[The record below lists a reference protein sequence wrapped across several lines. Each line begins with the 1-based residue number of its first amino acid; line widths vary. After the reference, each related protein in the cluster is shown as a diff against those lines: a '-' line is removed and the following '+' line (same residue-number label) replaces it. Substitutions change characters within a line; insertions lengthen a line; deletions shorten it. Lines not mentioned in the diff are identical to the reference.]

1 MAKKIGTRT
10 VTVVRKPKVDRLAT
24 PPVEDPPEHDIVGC
38 VVLPRAQSGAQST
51 AEAGKGWVIV
61 EGRMIIAPFG
71 ADVLAD
77 DLIKVDGATWDIDG
91 EPGDYETKR
100 GRGKATMFYLK
111 RLGT

>member
-10 VTVVRKPKVDRLAT
+10 LVVIRKPKVDRLAVDSGT
-24 PPVEDPPEHDIVGC
+24 PAEHNILGC
-38 VVLPRAQSGAQST
+38 VVLPRVASSP
-51 AEAGKGWVIV
+51 EDGKGWTII

-77 DLIKVDGATWDIDG
+77 DKVRLDGVVWDVDG

-100 GRGKATMFYLK
+100 GKGKATMFYLK